1 MTPSTGRGV
10 GDKSVHALLH
20 LPWVYQGSKKAL
32 LNEDICTLCAS
43 SALYGLDVYSCTCM
57 DLMYMYTYVHAWI
70 FEMVLSGKVKS
81 RGDIQHNTICIKFKR
96 LMDKRK
102 WSTLR
107 RCRPKCTYTPN
118 TSTWLPVGYGIFK
131 SSDTSTFFDLVHLLA
146 PFLKVPFSVIS
157 SGSLSKDLSA
167 YLSVSLQLSLLEAMS
182 DQQKSTFTLSEYS
195 PDHSNQHRTP
205 WDWGEWR
212 TRGLE
217 GEDPVLLVIMSSTW
231 ELLNVFF
238 RNQRNSGSAAVSA
251 VSTRVNALTSLS
263 FDFHLCQNGD
273 NNFSSFFA
281 GLL

>member
-1 MTPSTGRGV
+1 M
-10 GDKSVHALLH
+10 
-20 LPWVYQGSKKAL
+20 
-32 LNEDICTLCAS
+32 
-43 SALYGLDVYSCTCM
+43 
-57 DLMYMYTYVHAWI
+57 
-70 FEMVLSGKVKS
+70 
-81 RGDIQHNTICIKFKR
+81 
-96 LMDKRK
+96 
-102 WSTLR
+102 
-107 RCRPKCTYTPN
+107 
-118 TSTWLPVGYGIFK
+118 
-131 SSDTSTFFDLVHLLA
+131 HLLA

-167 YLSVSLQLSLLEAMS
+167 YLSVSLQLSLLETMS

-205 WDWGEWR
+205 WGEWR

-217 GEDPVLLVIMSSTW
+217 GEDPVLLVIMSGTW

-273 NNFSSFFA
+273 NNFNSFFC
-281 GLL
+281 GVIVKFR